1 MDRGYRDFIIYGK
14 NLRGSCSC
22 MSVCVTLGRICQ
34 GKLCVCV
41 LAHESKVATVLR
53 SFSLYNLF
61 EIKIK

>member
-1 MDRGYRDFIIYGK
+1 
-14 NLRGSCSC
+14 

-53 SFSLYNLF
+53 SFSIYNLF
-61 EIKIK
+61 KIKIK